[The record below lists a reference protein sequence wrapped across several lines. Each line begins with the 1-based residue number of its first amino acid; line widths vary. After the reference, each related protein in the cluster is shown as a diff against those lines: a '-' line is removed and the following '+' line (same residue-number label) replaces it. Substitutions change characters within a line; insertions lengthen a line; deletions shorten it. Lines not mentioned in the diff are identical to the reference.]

1 MALSSNPKA
10 ACLRL
15 TTCSPSKAR
24 RQRRHDMRSGRLP
37 DYVDASRSHLNRCLV
52 SPRPFAQITDEIDGL
67 RAAAGRKRKRKKNA
81 AILIAGIVGFGT
93 QAQDHFGALTDS
105 QQDAAIL
112 ALVKAV
118 ALRLETV
125 VESIDIH
132 RDESAF
138 HAHFS
143 LRAYDEGGEPLS
155 ARMNAE
161 LLGDL
166 QTLTF
171 QVLSEFCSEIERGHK
186 KQDRLDSGAPMAD
199 VIHRSVHRLHIDLP
213 LEISR
218 REAQKEDIIA
228 ACEIARDEL
237 TAIKANRSHEI
248 EQAQA
253 IRQAADEAKKQ
264 AEAVQRKAKLE
275 YDEAKAIADDMHLVV
290 TALAENRICFGAA
303 GDWLIETQSNQPI
316 HPRVRD
322 AMKPRI
328 TRLLML
334 ERDISAREQETRE
347 LKAQMED
354 WLAHPDLADE
364 LRRSGKDLLCTE
376 EAVAQ
381 LNP

>member
-1 MALSSNPKA
+1 MPSNPKA

-15 TTCSPSKAR
+15 ATCSPSKAR

-52 SPRPFAQITDEIDGL
+52 LPRPFDQITDEIDRL

-81 AILIAGIVGFGT
+81 AVLIAGIVGFGT
-93 QAQDHFGALTDS
+93 QAQAQFGALADA

-118 ALRLETV
+118 ALRLDTP

-143 LRAYDEGGEPLS
+143 LRAYDEGGQPLS

-161 LLGDL
+161 FLSDL

-171 QVLSEFCSEIERGHK
+171 EVLSKFCPAIERGHK
-186 KQDRLDSGAPMAD
+186 KQDRLDSGARMSD
-199 VIHRSVHRLHIDLP
+199 VIHRSVHRLHIELP
-213 LEISR
+213 LEISQ
-218 REAQKEDIIA
+218 REAQKKDIIA

-237 TAIKANRSHEI
+237 TAVKANRRHEM

-253 IRQAADEAKKQ
+253 IQQAANEEKKQ
-264 AEAVQRKAKLE
+264 AEAVQRKAKRE
-275 YDEAKAIADDMHLVV
+275 YREAKAIADDVQQVV
-290 TALAENRICFGAA
+290 TAFAENRIRFGKT
-303 GDWLIETQSNQPI
+303 GDWLIETPSNQAL
-316 HPRVRD
+316 HPRVQD
-322 AMKPRI
+322 AMKPAI
-328 TRLLML
+328 TRLLTL
-334 ERDISAREQETRE
+334 QRELSQRDRNTRE